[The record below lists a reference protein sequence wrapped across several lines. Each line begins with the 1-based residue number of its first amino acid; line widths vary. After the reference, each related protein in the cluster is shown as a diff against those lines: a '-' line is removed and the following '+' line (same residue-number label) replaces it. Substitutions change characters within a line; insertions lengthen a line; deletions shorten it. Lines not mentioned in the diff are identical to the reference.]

1 MAEGKIS
8 QLTPRMESGSIFVES
23 KNKNYPFT
31 KLNLAQGVQFAQ
43 LQVDMN
49 VRFRLE
55 RDYRTRKEIIKEIEP
70 MNSQKKSNHPKQTGY
85 LQTSHTRHGTV
96 AANPD
101 LIKTISDARKNL
113 PYGFIHINTEK
124 SVLDTPI
131 LHDGSSGGELL
142 SGEICCT
149 LTALTPLL
157 PGNARYSVEEADQ
170 QKLNKWGF
178 DTLDQDKQI
187 AEPLRLPDG
196 RVVIAGSALKGMIRH
211 SLSALLDAPMERVT
225 EHHYTYRPNLDHA
238 NPAARECRPAIV
250 TGQNSIGEWE
260 IDLLPA
266 GRNVVQFRSM
276 PAGGKKY
283 DYRGGIDG
291 KGILAAGLSR
301 PMFTYSAAYVE
312 ACYLSNATQLTIP
325 ESVYQA
331 YENTQQVLMIHH
343 IDAHN
348 KSKFKPDD
356 AKREI
361 SSATQLT
368 VNQLIYVE
376 IEGDSPRV
384 VSMGHHY
391 QYRWAYTSSA
401 RMRSGKLRDCLA
413 VHTDEEKGTR
423 PDKLT
428 GARLLFGYVHND
440 ETPIGKGK
448 YERLAGRITP
458 NHAVSQ
464 KNPEFLGSQQGYY
477 VPLKILGS
485 PKPSAWE
492 FYLQQDSSKPPA
504 TYGDL
509 PGDAGGELAGRK
521 YYPHQPGIQTVEQ
534 IQETDLTIIQ
544 SKQSTLARF
553 ICKSDTEFKFTL
565 HFARLREW
573 ELGALLAVL
582 EPYRLAENGKPNEN
596 DYAHKLG
603 LGRPL
608 GMGSVEIKIDTIRIR
623 QENEIYLQ
631 EKQAADFQSA
641 IDKLKTKLVKNEAL
655 EDWLAMHCYDTKN
668 TQRRAYPTPGA
679 GQTIYAWHSQI
690 RRDYAKIRRKI

>member
-1 MAEGKIS
+1 MTKGKIT
-8 QLTPRMESGSIFVES
+8 QLTLRMESGQILDES
-23 KNKNYPFT
+23 TDNTYPFT
-31 KLNLAQGVQFAQ
+31 KPSLAKGVQFAQ
-43 LQVDMN
+43 LKVGMTVQFSLSQD
-49 VRFRLE
+49 FR
-55 RDYRTRKEIIKEIEP
+55 TKKKVVKEVNP
-70 MNSQKKSNHPKQTGY
+70 LNS
-85 LQTSHTRHGTV
+85 LITSPPRSGATE
-96 AANPD
+96 ANAN

-113 PYGFIHINTEK
+113 PYGFIRINTEK

-250 TGQNSIGEWE
+250 TGKNSIGEWE

-391 QYRWAYTSSA
+391 QYRWAYTSSV

-428 GARLLFGYVHND
+428 GARLFFGYVNNKD
-440 ETPIGKGK
+440 TPIGEGAHK
-448 YERLAGRITP
+448 RLAGRIAP
-458 NHAVSQ
+458 NHAVSE
-464 KNPEFLGSQQGYY
+464 KDPKFLGTERQGYC
-477 VPLKILGS
+477 VPLKILGQ

-553 ICKSDTEFKFTL
+553 ICKPDTEFKFTL